1 MKKNLGGYY
10 IKARNIENSKIFSAP
25 PQVRELWDY
34 LIRKANHS
42 DNHVCKRG
50 QHVTNINKVLEDLSW
65 YAGWRKES
73 YKKHSMENAMKWL
86 RGEGMIITEK
96 TTRGTVITIC
106 NYDYFQDPKNYE
118 SRTDNYRKADHVPEY
133 CRTINKNEEEDK
145 KEINI
150 LSGKPDSI
158 SEIINLLN
166 LKAGTKFKP
175 KSANTVKLINARLK
189 EGYEISD
196 FEKVIDKK
204 CKDWLPDPKMCA
216 YVRPIT
222 LFGTKFESYL
232 NEAQAIDP
240 DEVEAKRI
248 VGEIKDL
255 FEDATEDFSEI

>member
-1 MKKNLGGYY
+1 
-10 IKARNIENSKIFSAP
+10 
-25 PQVRELWDY
+25 
-34 LIRKANHS
+34 
-42 DNHVCKRG
+42 
-50 QHVTNINKVLEDLSW
+50 
-65 YAGWRKES
+65 
-73 YKKHSMENAMKWL
+73 
-86 RGEGMIITEK
+86 
-96 TTRGTVITIC
+96 VITIC

-118 SRTDNYRKADHVPEY
+118 NRTDNYRNADHVPEY

-145 KEINI
+145 KEINT
-150 LSGKPDSI
+150 LSGKPDLAA
-158 SEIINLLN
+158 EIINLLN
-166 LKAGTKFKP
+166 SKAGTKFKP

-204 CKDWLPDPKMCA
+204 CKDWLPDPKMCV

-240 DEVEAKRI
+240 DEIEAKRI

-255 FEDATEDFSEI
+255 FEDATENFDEI